1 MDNQE
6 WLVLFRLFLALVIC
20 YGVAKF
26 TKSKYNFKIKK
37 TLKSEHKS
45 QTWILV
51 LALISVIILALVVVY
66 YSEEPEYYTSEQT
79 LAVEPTQ
86 TLPASYKPVEAPTVA
101 RLLEL
106 TNVER
111 AKAGVAPLKLDERLN
126 QSAQKK
132 ADELGE
138 EGWDDTPHSNDSG
151 VSGYTYVFDY
161 MPECNTGSENLVA
174 GVFDVNQAFYS
185 DYGWMNSESHRN
197 AILEPKYDYVG
208 FGIKAPY
215 VVQHFCEL

>member
-26 TKSKYNFKIKK
+26 TKSKYNSKIKK

-79 LAVEPTQ
+79 LAVEQPQ
-86 TLPASYKPVEAPTVA
+86 TLPTSYKPVEAPTVA

-106 TNVER
+106 TNAER
-111 AKAGVAPLKLDERLN
+111 AKAGVAPLELDERLN

-132 ADELGE
+132 ADEIVATGIYE
-138 EGWDDTPHSNDSG
+138 HEDANGTVTAFKDIPR
-151 VSGYTYVFDY
+151 Y
-161 MPECNTGSENLVA
+161 MKECMWYSENLNNNSI
-174 GVFDVNQAFYS
+174 DVIATVQS
-185 DYGWMNSESHRN
+185 WMGSQSHRN
-197 AILEPKYDYVG
+197 AILDKRYEYTG
-208 FGIKAPY
+208 FGINLGY
-215 VVQHFCEL
+215 VVQHFCDVTL